1 MHGSGIEIK
10 ADSVSVCRSGKLIL
24 HDVSFQVNPGTLTA
38 IIGPNGAGK
47 TTLMRALSG
56 QRPDGGQILLD
67 GEDLY
72 TDPEYWLQRIGYV
85 PVDNILHDHLTL
97 HQSLLYVGQLRLP
110 QVPLQEIEA
119 RVDKLLEEFDF
130 RHDDKRRHSPIR
142 VLSSGERK
150 RANVCAELITDPPL
164 LLLDEPTSNLDPD
177 AERDLMYRLA
187 DYAHTRGRTI
197 LVITHTLNTIDAC
210 DDVIFIENSQL
221 REFGPRQK
229 VLEALEKDAMRMAA
243 DGTGATP
250 LPTDE
255 HSDAKEQQYNS
266 HVSRSSGSAPS
277 EFYRWATVFKAF
289 KTKNEHKKCTQGRR
303 KQIQDGEAAT
313 VHALPPTAWFHQL
326 RCLMSRYLSVR
337 LGDRWSLFGTLLA
350 GASGILFFIFPA
362 NTFLEPTDKSELSI
376 ALTQARQSVYVIAIV
391 VTLIGLITS
400 YTEISKEFRIYK
412 HERLKGLSP
421 SAYFMS
427 KWIWLT
433 GMVGILAPILLL
445 TFVILVYR
453 QPFPGFPEPRFGEEV
468 GFWGRIVRFQLTGM
482 LTTRAS
488 WIILGT
494 LILTC
499 IASISLGLL
508 ISSLAG
514 DSDKGYLYLSFTAVF
529 IVLFSGL
536 IRNDAL
542 ERLVDTLSFLST
554 GRWAYEGF
562 SANIEIYCWHDS
574 WHFDE
579 FNSTGHVISVWLSLG
594 AYTLLC
600 AFLAVTLLRARDPW
614 YDWGRT
620 LREMIA
626 RDGLRMLMLVSI
638 AAVLLSYALFLRQQS
653 RAYHNLNYFNRQVYG
668 GTNSYEY
675 ANIKKVAEPDQLQ
688 YWNGK
693 LSQSWCGDQ

>member
-10 ADSVSVCRSGKLIL
+10 VNKVSVCRSGKLIL
-24 HDVSFQVNPGTLTA
+24 QDVCFQVNPGTLTA

-56 QRPDGGQILLD
+56 QRPDDGQILLN

-72 TDPEYWLQRIGYV
+72 ADPEYWLQKIGYV
-85 PVDNILHDHLTL
+85 PVDNVLHDHLTL
-97 HQSLLYVGQLRLP
+97 YQALMYVGQLRLP
-110 QVPLQEIEA
+110 NVPLHEIEA
-119 RVDKLLEEFDF
+119 RVDRLLQEFDF
-130 RHDDKRRHSPIR
+130 HHNDKRRHSPIG

-177 AERDLMYRLA
+177 AERDLMHRLA
-187 DYAHTRGRTI
+187 DYAQKEGQTI

-210 DDVIFIENSQL
+210 DDVIFIENARL
-221 REFGPRQK
+221 HAFGRRLE
-229 VLEALEKDAMRMAA
+229 VLESLEKDAMAMSLSPDRE
-243 DGTGATP
+243 TF
-250 LPTDE
+250 
-255 HSDAKEQQYNS
+255 N
-266 HVSRSSGSAPS
+266 GSAPS
-277 EFYRWATVFKAF
+277 EFYRWATIFKAF
-289 KTKNEHKKCTQGRR
+289 KTRNEHKKCTQLQR
-303 KQIQDGEAAT
+303 KRMQVGDSST
-313 VHALPPTAWFHQL
+313 SHPLPPTAWLHQL
-326 RCLMSRYLSVR
+326 RCLMRRYLSVR
-337 LGDRWSLFGTLLA
+337 LGDKWNLFGTLLA

-362 NTFLEPTDKSELSI
+362 NTFLEPVDKSELAI

-445 TFVILVYR
+445 TFVVLVYR
-453 QPFPGFPEPRFGEEV
+453 QPFPGFPEPRFGQEV
-468 GFWGRIVRFQLTGM
+468 GLWERIIRFQLVGM
-482 LTTRAS
+482 LTEKVS
-488 WIILGT
+488 WSILGT

-499 IASISLGLL
+499 IASTTLGLM

-536 IRNDAL
+536 IRNEAL

-554 GRWAYEGF
+554 GRWSYEGF

-579 FNSTGHVISVWLSLG
+579 FNSTGHLISVWLSLS

-600 AFLAVTLLRARDPW
+600 ASVAVLLLRARDPW
-614 YDWGRT
+614 YGWRRT
-620 LREMIA
+620 LRQMIV
-626 RDGLRMLMLVSI
+626 RDGQRILLLLAV
-638 AAVLLSYALFLRQQS
+638 ATVLLSYALFLRQQS
-653 RAYHNLNYFNRQVYG
+653 REYHSLNYFNRQIYG

-675 ANIKKVAEPDQLQ
+675 ANIKKVDELDLLQ

-693 LSQSWCGDQ
+693 LSQSWCGDN

>member
-1 MHGSGIEIK
+1 MHESGIEITAEK
-10 ADSVSVCRSGKLIL
+10 VSVCRSGKLIL
-24 HDVSFQVNPGTLTA
+24 QDVSFQVKPNTLTA

-56 QRPDGGQILLD
+56 QRPDDGQILLN
-67 GEDLY
+67 GENLY
-72 TDPEYWLQRIGYV
+72 ADPEYWLQRIGYV

-97 HQSLLYVGQLRLP
+97 YQALVYIGQLRLP
-110 QVPLQEIEA
+110 TQPLPEIEA
-119 RVDKLLEEFDF
+119 RVDRLLAEFDF
-130 RHDDKRRHSPIR
+130 HHDDKRRNSPIR

-150 RANVCAELITDPPL
+150 RANICAELITDPPL

-177 AERDLMYRLA
+177 AERDLMHRLA
-187 DYAHTRGRTI
+187 AYAHEQGQTI

-210 DDVIFIENSQL
+210 DDVIFIENSRL
-221 REFGPRQK
+221 REFGRREE
-229 VLEALEKDAMRMAA
+229 VLAALEKAA
-243 DGTGATP
+243 AVIEPAESLAG
-250 LPTDE
+250 
-255 HSDAKEQQYNS
+255 K
-266 HVSRSSGSAPS
+266 SASS

-289 KTKNEHKKCTQGRR
+289 KTQNEHQKCTQ
-303 KQIQDGEAAT
+303 KQHTPIQPSEASMN
-313 VHALPPTAWFHQL
+313 HPLPQAAWFHQL

-337 LGDRWSLFGTLLA
+337 RGDMWSLLGTLLA
-350 GASGILFFIFPA
+350 GASGVLFFIFPA
-362 NTFLEPTDKSELSI
+362 DTFLEPVDKSELAI
-376 ALTQARQSVYVIAIV
+376 ALTQARQSVYVISIV
-391 VTLIGLITS
+391 VTLIGLISS

-433 GMVGILAPILLL
+433 GMVGILAPVLLL
-445 TFVILVYR
+445 GFVVLVYR

-468 GFWGRIVRFQLTGM
+468 NLWERIIRFQLTGLLM
-482 LTTRAS
+482 ERVS
-488 WIILGT
+488 WSILGT

-499 IASISLGLL
+499 IASTTLGLM
-508 ISSLAG
+508 ISALAG

-536 IRNDAL
+536 IRNEAL

-562 SANIEIYCWHDS
+562 SANIEIYCWIDS

-579 FNSTGHVISVWLSLG
+579 FNSTGHLISVWLSLG

-600 AFLAVTLLRARDPW
+600 AFFAVLLLRARDPW
-614 YDWGRT
+614 YGWWTT
-620 LREMIA
+620 LRETIK
-626 RDGLRMLMLVSI
+626 RDGLRMLMLLAVI
-638 AAVLLSYALFLRQQS
+638 AVLLSYGLFLRQQS
-653 RAYHNLNYFNRQVYG
+653 REYHALNYFNRQIYG
-668 GTNSYEY
+668 GTNLYEY
-675 ANIKKVAEPDQLQ
+675 ANIKKVDNPDLLQ

-693 LSQSWCGDQ
+693 LSQSWCGDR

>member
-1 MHGSGIEIK
+1 MHDSGIEIK
-10 ADSVSVCRSGKLIL
+10 AENVSVCRSGKLIL
-24 HDVSFQVNPGTLTA
+24 QDVSFQVKSSTLTA

-56 QRPDGGQILLD
+56 QRPDGGQILLN
-67 GEDLY
+67 GENLY
-72 TDPEYWLQRIGYV
+72 ADPEYWLQRIGYV

-97 HQSLLYVGQLRLP
+97 YQALVYIGQLRLP
-110 QVPLQEIEA
+110 NQPLPEIEA
-119 RVDKLLEEFDF
+119 RVDRLLAEFDF
-130 RHDDKRRHSPIR
+130 HHDDKRRNSPIR

-150 RANVCAELITDPPL
+150 RANICAELITDPPL

-177 AERDLMYRLA
+177 AERDLMHRLA
-187 DYAHTRGRTI
+187 AYAHKQGQTI

-210 DDVIFIENSQL
+210 DDVIFIENSRL
-221 REFGPRQK
+221 REFGRRQE
-229 VLEALEKDAMRMAA
+229 VLAALEKDALAVA
-243 DGTGATP
+243 PEESLA
-250 LPTDE
+250 
-255 HSDAKEQQYNS
+255 
-266 HVSRSSGSAPS
+266 SASASS

-289 KTKNEHKKCTQGRR
+289 KTKNEHQKCTQMQQVPIRPS
-303 KQIQDGEAAT
+303 EAST
-313 VHALPPTAWFHQL
+313 THPLPQTQWFHQL
-326 RCLMSRYLSVR
+326 RCLMRRYLSVR
-337 LGDRWSLFGTLLA
+337 RGDRWSLLGTLLA

-362 NTFLEPTDKSELSI
+362 DTFLEPVDKSELAI

-433 GMVGILAPILLL
+433 AMVGILAPILLIG
-445 TFVILVYR
+445 FVVLVYR

-468 GFWGRIVRFQLTGM
+468 GLWGRIIRFQLVGL
-482 LTTRAS
+482 LTERVS
-488 WIILGT
+488 WSILIT

-499 IASISLGLL
+499 IASTSLGLM
-508 ISSLAG
+508 ISALAG
-514 DSDKGYLYLSFTAVF
+514 DSDKGYLYLSFIAVF

-536 IRNDAL
+536 IRNEAL
-542 ERLVDTLSFLST
+542 EQLVDTLSFLST

-562 SANIEIYCWHDS
+562 SANIEVYCWIDS

-579 FNSTGHVISVWLSLG
+579 FNSTGHLISVWLSLG

-600 AFLAVTLLRARDPW
+600 AFFAVLLLRARDPW
-614 YDWGRT
+614 YGWWIT
-620 LREMIA
+620 LRETIR
-626 RDGLRMLMLVSI
+626 RDGLRMLMLLAV
-638 AAVLLSYALFLRQQS
+638 ATVLLSYALFLRQQS
-653 RAYHNLNYFNRQVYG
+653 REYHVLNYFNRQIYG
-668 GTNSYEY
+668 GTNLYEY
-675 ANIKKVAEPDQLQ
+675 ANIEKVDNPALLQ

-693 LSQSWCGDQ
+693 LSQSWCGDR